1 MSNRNSNDRN
11 KREAEAVMTGI
22 GIYKLTPRT
31 QRMARN
37 KCMCIRHAILRKPR
51 KGDTPINGV
60 ETSD

>member
-1 MSNRNSNDRN
+1 
-11 KREAEAVMTGI
+11 MTGI